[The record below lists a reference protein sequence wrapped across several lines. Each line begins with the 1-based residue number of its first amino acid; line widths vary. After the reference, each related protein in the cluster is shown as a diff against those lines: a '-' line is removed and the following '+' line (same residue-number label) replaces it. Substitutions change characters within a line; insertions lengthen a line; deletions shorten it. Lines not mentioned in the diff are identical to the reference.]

1 MPYAQ
6 PQTDLVARKSVI
18 ERGLKMTTEITR
30 RNLLKGALLGM
41 AGAAGAG
48 MLAGCAPKEQGAA
61 QVTSEDVVALADATD
76 AAAEYAGK
84 VTETE
89 EVDIV
94 VVGAGASGLAA
105 AVEALN
111 EGANVLVLESET
123 KAGGN
128 GSTTSVVM
136 GVGTKMQQKLGISLT
151 PAEIIGAE
159 METFN
164 YSVDGVRWSNLVRNS
179 NENIEWLIEQGCLFN
194 GNVDNYHGMGVV
206 DTGHWW
212 TGDTGRDGETG
223 YVTPMVARVEELGGR
238 IRYEAAGKALVM
250 TDDGAAAGVY
260 AETPDGVLQVNAK
273 AVILA
278 TGGYA
283 DNNEILEE
291 QGYEPDNIAVFGVP
305 GHKGDGIL
313 MALAAGGKS
322 WLGNSSLMEY
332 PMNPRI
338 GRDSGAISRL
348 ANSLWVNGNAARFV
362 DENCAAKIP
371 ARAALAVRSQDIS
384 YTVFDQPILDA
395 VQAAKEEVAPMVE
408 QGIADGA
415 IFKADSVEELAAA
428 AGLDAKALATTLETY
443 NGYCA
448 AGNDEE
454 FGKDPA
460 CLQTIGTAPFYL
472 SENSGIYFLTTIGG
486 IDTTELCEVRAEEG
500 GVIKGL
506 YAVGVDGVELYKG
519 LYTID
524 IPGSC
529 NANNIY
535 TGRTAAQ
542 QACALLA

>member
-1 MPYAQ
+1 
-6 PQTDLVARKSVI
+6 
-18 ERGLKMTTEITR
+18 MTMEITR

-41 AGAAGAG
+41 AGATGAG
-48 MLAGCAPKEQGAA
+48 MLAGCAPQQPSAA
-61 QVTSEDVVALADATD
+61 TTDSDDASASAGTID

-89 EVDIV
+89 DVDIV
-94 VVGAGASGLAA
+94 VVGAGASGLSA

-111 EGANVLVLESET
+111 QGADVLVLESQT

-136 GVGTKMQQKLGISLT
+136 GVGTKMQQDLGIALT
-151 PAEIIGAE
+151 PAEIISTE

-164 YSVDGVRWSNLVRNS
+164 YSVDGVRWSNLVNNS
-179 NENIEWLIEQGCLFN
+179 NDNIQWLIDQGCLFS
-194 GNVDNYHGMGVV
+194 GQVDNYLGVGIV
-206 DTGHWW
+206 ETGHWW

-238 IRYEAAGKALVM
+238 IRYEAAGKALIM
-250 TDDGAAAGVY
+250 EDGAAAGVY
-260 AETPDGVLQVNAK
+260 AEISDGVLQVNAK

-283 DNNEILEE
+283 NNNEMLEE
-291 QGYEPDNIAVFGVP
+291 QGYNPDNVAVFGVP
-305 GHKGDGIL
+305 GHEGDGIL

-322 WLGNSSLMEY
+322 WMNNSSLMEY
-332 PMNPRI
+332 PMNPHI
-338 GRDSGAISRL
+338 GRDSSAISRMP
-348 ANSLWVNGNAARFV
+348 NSLWVNGSGVRFV
-362 DENCAAKIP
+362 DENCGAEVP
-371 ARAALAVRSQDIS
+371 ARPALAVRTQDIT
-384 YTVFDQPILDA
+384 YTLFDQAVLDG
-395 VQAAKEEVAPMVE
+395 VESTNDTVAPMME
-408 QGIADGA
+408 QAIADGA
-415 IFKADSVEELAAA
+415 IFKADTVEELAEA
-428 AGLDAKALATTLETY
+428 AGIDAATLAATLETY

-454 FGKDPA
+454 FGKDPT
-460 CLQTIGTAPFYL
+460 CLQAIGTAPFYL

-542 QACALLA
+542 QACALIA

>member
-6 PQTDLVARKSVI
+6 PQTDLVESKSVV
-18 ERGLKMTTEITR
+18 ERGTEMTTEITR
-30 RNLLKGALLGM
+30 RNLFKGALLGM
-41 AGAAGAG
+41 AGAASAG
-48 MLAGCAPKEQGAA
+48 MLAGCAPKQPSAETTDSGDGA
-61 QVTSEDVVALADATD
+61 TSAGATD
-76 AAAEYAGK
+76 AAADYAGK

-111 EGANVLVLESET
+111 QGADVLVLESQT

-136 GVGTKMQQKLGISLT
+136 GVGTKMQQDLGIALT
-151 PAEIIGAE
+151 PAEIIDAE

-164 YSVDGVRWSNLVRNS
+164 YSVDGVRWSSLVRES
-179 NENIEWLIEQGCLFN
+179 DDNIQWLIDQGCLFN
-194 GNVDNYHGMGVV
+194 GKVDNYGVGIV

-223 YVTPMVARVEELGGR
+223 YVVPMVARVEELGGR
-238 IRYEAAGKALVM
+238 IRYEAAGKALIM
-250 TDDGAAAGVY
+250 EEGAASGVY
-260 AETPDGVLQVNAK
+260 AEIPNGVLQVNAK
-273 AVILA
+273 AVIVA

-283 DNNEILEE
+283 NNDALLEE
-291 QGYEPDNIAVFGVP
+291 RGYNPDEMLVFGVP
-305 GHKGDGIL
+305 GHDGDGIN
-313 MALAAGGKS
+313 MALAAGAKS
-322 WLGNSSLMEY
+322 WMQNSSLMEY
-332 PMNPRI
+332 PMNPHM
-338 GRDSGAISRL
+338 GKESVPLSRMP
-348 ANSLWVNGNAARFV
+348 NGLWVNGNGVRFV
-362 DENCAAKIP
+362 DENCGAKVP
-371 ARAALAVRSQDIS
+371 ARAALAVRTQDIT
-384 YTVFDQPILDA
+384 YTLVDESLLDTLRSADESFAEVIEKA
-395 VQAAKEEVAPMVE
+395 V
-408 QGIADGA
+408 ADGA
-415 IFKADSVEELAAA
+415 IFKADTVEALAETADIDAAA
-428 AGLDAKALATTLETY
+428 LTATLETY

-535 TGRTAAQ
+535 TGRVAAQ
-542 QACALLA
+542 QACALIA